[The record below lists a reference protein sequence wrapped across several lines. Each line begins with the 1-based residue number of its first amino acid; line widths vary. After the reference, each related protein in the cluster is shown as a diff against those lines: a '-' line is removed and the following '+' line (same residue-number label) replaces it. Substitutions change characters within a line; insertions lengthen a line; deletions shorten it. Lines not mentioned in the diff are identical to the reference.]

1 LLHHD
6 NAPSHSSVLTQQFLA
21 KYKTAV
27 IPHPPYFPDLAP
39 CDLFLFPKI
48 KLKLK
53 GHRFDTTED
62 SQAELQRVLDTDRKG
77 LPGSV
82 PKMEMVGLVSTCR
95 RELLR
100 G

>member
-1 LLHHD
+1 MTMPHLD
-6 NAPSHSSVLTQQFLA
+6 TSILTQQFLA
-21 KYKTAV
+21 RNSLSV
-27 IPHPPYFPDLAP
+27 IPHPLYSPNLAP
-39 CDLFLFPKI
+39 CDFLLFPKM

-53 GHRFDTTED
+53 GRQFDTIEIQAK
-62 SQAELQRVLDTDRKG
+62 SQRMLDTDRKG

-82 PKMEMVGLVSTCR
+82 PKTEEMVGLASTCG

>member
-1 LLHHD
+1 
-6 NAPSHSSVLTQQFLA
+6 
-21 KYKTAV
+21 
-27 IPHPPYFPDLAP
+27 LAP
-39 CDLFLFPKI
+39 CDFFLFPEI

-53 GHRFDTTED
+53 GRQFDTTEEIE
-62 SQAELQRVLDTDRKG
+62 AESLRALENDRKG

-82 PKMEMVGLVSTCR
+82 PKMKEMVGPVSTCG